1 MPVKNAIQTI
11 RDTLHQVMADDDRV
25 IIIGQDVGV
34 MGGVFGATAG
44 LAEEFGEHRVIDAPL
59 AESSIVGIAIGAAL
73 GGLLPIAE
81 IQFADF
87 IHSAVDQIISEAAKI
102 RYRSNNDFSCPI
114 VIRAPYGAGITGGL
128 YHSQSV
134 EALFFSTPGLKI
146 AVPSTPY
153 DIKGL
158 LRAAIYDPDPVLFFE
173 HKNGHTYRGYKEEV
187 PDVPYTIPF
196 GKAAIRREG
205 EDLTVISYGLMVHY
219 ATAAADELAK
229 EGVKAE
235 VIDLRTLLPFDR
247 ETILESVC
255 KTGKVLIVHED
266 NLTGGIGG
274 ELAAVI
280 ADEAFWHLDAPIK
293 RLASPD
299 IPAMPYAP
307 SLEKHVMLNQEKIYA
322 AMKELAAY

>member
-1 MPVKNAIQTI
+1 MAVKNAIQTV
-11 RDTLHQVMADDDRV
+11 RDTLQQVMAADERV
-25 IIIGQDVGV
+25 IVIGQDVGV

-87 IHSAVDQIISEAAKI
+87 IHSAIDQIISEAAKI

-158 LRAAIYDPDPVLFFE
+158 MRAAIYDPDPVLFFE
-173 HKNGHTYRGYKEEV
+173 HKNGQTYRGYKEEV
-187 PDVPYTIPF
+187 PDNAYTVPF
-196 GKAAIRREG
+196 GQAAVRREG
-205 EDLTVISYGLMVHY
+205 EDLTVISYGLAVHH
-219 ATAAADELAK
+219 AWAAAEELAK
-229 EGVKAE
+229 DGIDAE
-235 VIDLRTLLPFDR
+235 IIDLRTLLPLDR
-247 ETILESVC
+247 ETILKSAR
-255 KTGKVLIVHED
+255 KTGKVLVVHED
-266 NLTGGIGG
+266 NLTGGVGG
-274 ELAAVI
+274 ELAAI
-280 ADEAFWHLDAPIK
+280 IGEEAFWHLDAPVR

-307 SLEKHVMLNQEKIYA
+307 SLEKYALLNQEKVYT

>member
-1 MPVKNAIQTI
+1 MPVKSAIQAI
-11 RDTLHQVMADDDRV
+11 RDTLRQVMAADERV
-25 IIIGQDVGV
+25 IVLGQDVGV
-34 MGGVFGATAG
+34 MGGVFGATAD
-44 LAEEFGEHRVIDAPL
+44 LEEEFGPERVIDTPL

-73 GGLLPIAE
+73 GGLLPVAE

-87 IHSAVDQIISEAAKI
+87 IHSAVDQIINEAAKI

-114 VIRAPYGAGITGGL
+114 VVRAPYGGGITGGP

-173 HKNGHTYRGYKEEV
+173 HKNGLVYRGYKEEV
-187 PDVPYTIPF
+187 PDEPYSIPF

-205 EDLTVISYGLMVHY
+205 TDLTVISYGLMVHY
-219 ATAAADELAK
+219 AMAAADTLAN
-229 EGVKAE
+229 EGIQAE
-235 VIDLRTLLPFDR
+235 VIDLRTLRPLDR
-247 ETILESVC
+247 ETILASVR

-266 NLTGGIGG
+266 NLTGGVGG
-274 ELAAVI
+274 EIAAII
-280 ADEAFWHLDAPIK
+280 ADEAFWYLDAPIR

-299 IPAMPYAP
+299 VPAMPYAP
-307 SLEKHVMLNQEKIYA
+307 SLENYVMPNEKRVAEAIR
-322 AMKELAAY
+322 ELAAY

>member
-1 MPVKNAIQTI
+1 MPVKSAIQTI
-11 RDTLHQVMADDDRV
+11 RDTLQQVMAEDERV
-25 IIIGQDVGV
+25 IVMGQDVGI
-34 MGGVFGATAG
+34 MGGVFGATID
-44 LAEEFGEHRVIDAPL
+44 LYDEFGSQRVIDMPL

-73 GGLLPIAE
+73 GGLLPVAE

-87 IHSAVDQIISEAAKI
+87 IHSAIDQIINEAAKI

-158 LRAAIYDPDPVLFFE
+158 LRSAIYDPDPVLFFE
-173 HKNGHTYRGYKEEV
+173 HKNGITYRGYKEEV
-187 PDVPYTIPF
+187 PDEPYSIPF

-205 EDLTVISYGLMVHY
+205 TDLTVISYGLMVHH
-219 ATAAADELAK
+219 AAAAADTLAA
-229 EGVKAE
+229 EGIHAE
-235 VIDLRTLLPFDR
+235 VIDLRTLLPLDR
-247 ETILESVC
+247 ETILASVR

-266 NLTGGIGG
+266 NLTGGVGG
-274 ELAAVI
+274 EIAAI
-280 ADEAFWHLDAPIK
+280 IGEEAFWHLDAPVR

-307 SLEKHVMLNQEKIYA
+307 SLEKYVFLNEEKVLQ
-322 AMKELAAY
+322 AMRDLAAY

>member
-11 RDTLHQVMADDDRV
+11 RDTLQQVMAADDRV
-25 IIIGQDVGV
+25 MIIGQDVGV

-73 GGLLPIAE
+73 GGMLPIAE

-87 IHSAVDQIISEAAKI
+87 IHSAIDQIISEAAKI
-102 RYRSNNDFSCPI
+102 RYRSNNDYACPI
-114 VIRAPYGAGITGGL
+114 VVRAPYGAGITGGL

-173 HKNGHTYRGYKEEV
+173 HKNGLTYRGYKEEV
-187 PDVPYTIPF
+187 PDGPYTIPF
-196 GKAAIRREG
+196 GQAAIRREG
-205 EDLTVISYGLMVHY
+205 DDLTVISYGLMVHY
-219 ATAAADELAK
+219 AVAAAEELAK
-229 EGVKAE
+229 EGIDAE
-235 VIDLRTLLPFDR
+235 IIDLRTLLPFDR
-247 ETILESVC
+247 EAILKSVR
-255 KTGKVLIVHED
+255 KTGKALIVHED
-266 NLTGGIGG
+266 NLTGGVGG

-280 ADEAFWHLDAPIK
+280 AEDAFWYLDAPVR

-307 SLEKHVMLNQEKIYA
+307 SLENYALLNQEKIYA

>member
-1 MPVKNAIQTI
+1 MPVKNAIQTV
-11 RDTLHQVMADDDRV
+11 RDTLHQVMAADDRV
-25 IIIGQDVGV
+25 IILGQDVGV

-44 LAEEFGEHRVIDAPL
+44 LAEEFGERRVIDAPL
-59 AESSIVGIAIGAAL
+59 AESSIVGIAIGAAM

-87 IHSAVDQIISEAAKI
+87 IHSAIDQIISEAAKI

-153 DIKGL
+153 DVKGL
-158 LRAAIYDPDPVLFFE
+158 LRSAIYDPDPVLFLE
-173 HKNGHTYRGYKEEV
+173 HKNGQVYRGYKEEV
-187 PDVPYTIPF
+187 PDTAYSVPF
-196 GKAAIRREG
+196 GQAAIRREG
-205 EDLTVISYGLMVHY
+205 EDLTVISYGLAVHY
-219 ATAAADELAK
+219 AWAAAEELAK
-229 EGVKAE
+229 DGIDAE
-235 VIDLRTLLPFDR
+235 IVDLRTLLPLDR
-247 ETILESVC
+247 ETILRSAR
-255 KTGKVLIVHED
+255 KTGKILVVHED
-266 NLTGGIGG
+266 NLTGGVGG
-274 ELAAVI
+274 ELAAI
-280 ADEAFWHLDAPIK
+280 IGEDAFWHLDAPVR

-307 SLEKHVMLNQEKIYA
+307 SLEKYALLNQEQVYA
-322 AMKELAAY
+322 AMKE

>member
-11 RDTLHQVMADDDRV
+11 RDTLQQVMAADDRV
-25 IIIGQDVGV
+25 MIIGQDVGV

-73 GGLLPIAE
+73 GGMLPIAE

-87 IHSAVDQIISEAAKI
+87 IHSAIDQIISEAAKI
-102 RYRSNNDFSCPI
+102 RYRSNNDYACPI
-114 VIRAPYGAGITGGL
+114 VVRAPYGAGITGGL

-173 HKNGHTYRGYKEEV
+173 HKNGLTYRGYKEEV
-187 PDVPYTIPF
+187 PDGPYTIPF
-196 GKAAIRREG
+196 GQAAIRREG
-205 EDLTVISYGLMVHY
+205 DDLTVISYGLMVHY
-219 ATAAADELAK
+219 AVAAAEELAK
-229 EGVKAE
+229 EGIDAE
-235 VIDLRTLLPFDR
+235 IIDLRTLLPFDR
-247 ETILESVC
+247 EAILKSVR
-255 KTGKVLIVHED
+255 KTGKALIVHED
-266 NLTGGIGG
+266 NLTGGVGG

-280 ADEAFWHLDAPIK
+280 AEDAFWYLDAPIR

-307 SLEKHVMLNQEKIYA
+307 SLENYALLNQEKIYA

>member
-1 MPVKNAIQTI
+1 MPVKNAIQTV
-11 RDTLHQVMADDDRV
+11 RDTLHQVMAADDRV
-25 IIIGQDVGV
+25 IILGQDVGV

-44 LAEEFGEHRVIDAPL
+44 LAEEFGERRVIDAPL
-59 AESSIVGIAIGAAL
+59 AESSIVGIAIGAAM

-87 IHSAVDQIISEAAKI
+87 IHSAIDQIISEAAKI

-153 DIKGL
+153 DVKGL
-158 LRAAIYDPDPVLFFE
+158 LRSAIYDPDPVLFLE
-173 HKNGHTYRGYKEEV
+173 HKNGQVYRGYKEEV
-187 PDVPYTIPF
+187 PDTAYSVPF
-196 GKAAIRREG
+196 GQAAIRREG
-205 EDLTVISYGLMVHY
+205 QDLTVVSYGLAMHH
-219 ATAAADELAK
+219 AWAAAEELAK
-229 EGVKAE
+229 DGIDAE
-235 VIDLRTLLPFDR
+235 IVDLRTLLPLDR
-247 ETILESVC
+247 ETILRSAR
-255 KTGKVLIVHED
+255 KTGKILVVHED
-266 NLTGGIGG
+266 NLTGGVGG
-274 ELAAVI
+274 ELAAI
-280 ADEAFWHLDAPIK
+280 IGEDAFWHLDAPVR

-307 SLEKHVMLNQEKIYA
+307 SLEKYALLNQEQVYA
-322 AMKELAAY
+322 AMKELATY

>member
-1 MPVKNAIQTI
+1 MPVKNAIQTV
-11 RDTLHQVMADDDRV
+11 RDTLQQVMAADERV
-25 IIIGQDVGV
+25 IVIGQDVGV

-87 IHSAVDQIISEAAKI
+87 IHSAIDQIISEAAKI

-153 DIKGL
+153 DVKGL
-158 LRAAIYDPDPVLFFE
+158 LRASIYDPDPVLFFE
-173 HKNGHTYRGYKEEV
+173 HKNGQTYRGYKEEV
-187 PDVPYTIPF
+187 PDGPYTIPF
-196 GKAAIRREG
+196 GQAAIRREG
-205 EDLTVISYGLMVHY
+205 EDLTVISYGLAVHY
-219 ATAAADELAK
+219 AWAAAEELSK
-229 EGVKAE
+229 EGIDAE
-235 VIDLRTLLPFDR
+235 VIDLRTLLPLDR
-247 ETILESVC
+247 ETILRSAR

-266 NLTGGIGG
+266 NLTGGVGG
-274 ELAAVI
+274 ELAAI
-280 ADEAFWHLDAPIK
+280 IGEDAFWYLDAPVR

-307 SLEKHVMLNQEKIYA
+307 SLEKYALLNQEKVYA